1 MIPLRDDIPSRTFP
15 FINYT
20 MIAVCSVV
28 FYFHRRLHSWA
39 RHYGAP
45 SVDGGN
51 QTASYRSPHGIAA
64 SSPRVGAG
72 STASLSGTARPPRL
86 QSATP
91 IRSPVSRSM
100 EIEWAAP

>member
-1 MIPLRDDIPSRTFP
+1 MIPLRDDIPSGTFP
-15 FINYT
+15 DVNNT
-20 MIAVCSVV
+20 KIAVCSVV
-28 FYFHRRLHSWA
+28 FYFHRRLHPWA
-39 RHYGAP
+39 RHHGPPA
-45 SVDGGN
+45 VDGGN
-51 QTASYRSPHGIAA
+51 ETARYRSPHGIAP
-64 SSPRVGAG
+64 SWPRVGAG